1 MSLLRL
7 IYSLCK
13 GNRVTFRCVFLI
25 FVCFIARSEICN
37 ADNAKMNRTVFIIS
51 GHVQEPAS
59 KIDQKGAQSYT
70 GIFEYEFND
79 AIVRYFD
86 DKSYQVSGIC
96 YDVVQTSRNIGL
108 RERVEYANRI
118 MPGIYLEIHHDAAQT
133 VDIEMARQSG
143 ENSPLWEDMS
153 GFSVHYSENNPFPE
167 RSKTFAQLF
176 TDEMLKNGF
185 QPNLYHAD
193 VEKMLCIDRSRGIYN
208 RITPWGLYVLSNIK
222 CPAVV
227 IECGTII
234 NPYEEELLFR
244 EETRLRI
251 VNAINHAIVKFV
263 GIYNK

>member
-1 MSLLRL
+1 
-7 IYSLCK
+7 
-13 GNRVTFRCVFLI
+13 
-25 FVCFIARSEICN
+25 
-37 ADNAKMNRTVFIIS
+37 MNRTVLIVS
-51 GHVQEPAS
+51 GHVRKPAS
-59 KIDQKGAQSYT
+59 SIDHMGTQSYA

-79 AIVRYFD
+79 AIVRYFEN
-86 DKSYQVSGIC
+86 KSHQVAGIR
-96 YDVVQTSRNIGL
+96 YDVVQTSSNIGL

-118 MPGIYLEIHHDAAQT
+118 MPDIYLEIHHDAAQT
-133 VDIEMARQSG
+133 VDIEMARQAG

-176 TDEMLKNGF
+176 ADEMLNDGF
-185 QPNLYHAD
+185 NPNLYHAD

-234 NPYEEELLFR
+234 NPHEEKLLSQ
-244 EETRLRI
+244 ENNRLKI
-251 VNAINHAIVKFV
+251 VKAINRALMKFFE
-263 GIYNK
+263 K

>member
-1 MSLLRL
+1 M
-7 IYSLCK
+7 K
-13 GNRVTFRCVFLI
+13 
-25 FVCFIARSEICN
+25 
-37 ADNAKMNRTVFIIS
+37 RTVLIIS

-59 KIDQKGAQSYT
+59 KIDQKGAQSYA

-79 AIVRYFD
+79 AIVRYFEN
-86 DKSYQVSGIC
+86 KSHQVAGIR
-96 YDVVQTSRNIGL
+96 YDVVQTSSNIGL

-118 MPGIYLEIHHDAAQT
+118 MPDIYLEIHHDAAQT
-133 VDIEMARQSG
+133 VDIEMARQAG

-176 TDEMLKNGF
+176 ADEMLNDGF
-185 QPNLYHAD
+185 NPNLYHAD

-234 NPYEEELLFR
+234 NPHEEKLLSQ
-244 EETRLRI
+244 ENNRLKI
-251 VNAINHAIVKFV
+251 VKAINRALMKFFE
-263 GIYNK
+263 K

>member
-1 MSLLRL
+1 
-7 IYSLCK
+7 
-13 GNRVTFRCVFLI
+13 
-25 FVCFIARSEICN
+25 
-37 ADNAKMNRTVFIIS
+37 MNRTVLIIS
-51 GHVQEPAS
+51 GHVQKPAS
-59 KIDQKGAQSYT
+59 KIDQKGAQSYA

-79 AIVRYFD
+79 AIVRYFEN
-86 DKSYQVSGIC
+86 KSHQVAGIR
-96 YDVVQTSRNIGL
+96 YDVVQTSSNIGL

-118 MPGIYLEIHHDAAQT
+118 MPDIYLEIHHDAAQT
-133 VDIEMARQSG
+133 VDIEMARQAG

-176 TDEMLKNGF
+176 ADEMLNDGF
-185 QPNLYHAD
+185 NPNLYHAD

-234 NPYEEELLFR
+234 NPHEEKLLSQ
-244 EETRLRI
+244 ENNRLKI
-251 VNAINHAIVKFV
+251 VKAINRALMKFFE
-263 GIYNK
+263 K